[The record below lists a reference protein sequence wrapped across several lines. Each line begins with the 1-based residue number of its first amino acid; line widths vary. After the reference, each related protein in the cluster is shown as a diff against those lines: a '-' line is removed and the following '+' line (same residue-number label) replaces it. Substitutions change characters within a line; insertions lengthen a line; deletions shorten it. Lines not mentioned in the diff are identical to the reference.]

1 MNLFGGEITDV
12 TISVGATGSKA
23 TVVEY
28 TVIAMGSLARL
39 TKEIWDDNISQD
51 EDGDQIYGILSSVLL
66 GTWNDVPAAST
77 WATYSATE
85 TWADA
90 LNLGLGEIDQPGL
103 YEMENRAA
111 SPDTIYNIASLIA
124 NSAFGYLYEDN
135 EGNIGYADADH
146 RQNYLLVNGY
156 VELSANHAL
165 GSGLSTIMRS
175 GDIRNDIYINYGN
188 NFGSQET
195 ASSASSIATYGYK
208 AETINSVLHDATD
221 AQAVAD
227 RYIAQR
233 AFPQPAF
240 QAITFPI
247 TNPEIDNAD
256 RDSLLSVFMGMP
268 VNLQNLPTQI
278 SGGEFEGYVEGWSWS
293 TRFNE
298 LFLTINLSPVA
309 FSQVAMRWNTTP
321 ATEAWNTLS
330 TTLTWE
336 YATIVSSGTLDNVID
351 IEPYTEGNVHFINN
365 SQVKIVR
372 KGYQV
377 VESNTQYTYVE
388 NMANNGNFKYVVSGE
403 AVGWRK
409 EVEGTGIVTLVTN
422 DDNEFNYYTIKKG
435 ASGFNFASI
444 TNVVPPYFKEHY
456 APMMY
461 GPGATLSFEYQAAS
475 VGDKIWVRIELYMPT
490 STGYVSYY
498 LRSDSKWTTTST
510 NIQITAENEQIFEA
524 KTIDIPLGKVA
535 DTTPFLGIYDGHIIV
550 TFIATTAIVG
560 GDIKNV
566 KLVQLPNQLT
576 ALEVKRQIGVNNLI
590 VKSIDLPYGLYHPP
604 FTSWNGGNNNFG
616 AFFNLYLTGF
626 FNGSLINWYRYDKP
640 TEQFYDLHSLLI
652 RQYSNLFNRNI
663 ATLEGDL
670 GNYNSINGLVY
681 LDKTYTVQDASTNA
695 LSYNDKKFLINRLTM
710 NTYDSEVNSIQLI
723 EVIDE
728 DNDSVE
734 TIKYIGL

>member
-1 MNLFGGEITDV
+1 MTVFTPDWKLTVGGVDYTDIAISDIQHQAGRTDIYQQPLPSYCQVTFVALSGQTLPFAINDSFSLQLKDTSGTYVSIFGGDITDV
-12 TISVGATGSKA
+12 TVEVGATGSLA
-23 TVVEY
+23 TVVQY
-28 TVIAMGSLARL
+28 TVLAMGSLVKLA
-39 TKEIWDDNISQD
+39 KEIYNGTIAQDD
-51 EDGDQIYGILSSVLL
+51 DGDQIYALLSSVLL

-165 GSGLSTIMRS
+165 GLGLSTIMRS

-240 QAITFPI
+240 QSITFPI
-247 TNPEIDNAD
+247 TNPEIDNTD
-256 RDSLLSVFMGMP
+256 RDALLSVFMGMP
-268 VNLQNLPTQI
+268 VNLQNLPAQI

-336 YATIVSSGTLDNVID
+336 YATIV
-351 IEPYTEGNVHFINN
+351 
-365 SQVKIVR
+365 
-372 KGYQV
+372 
-377 VESNTQYTYVE
+377 
-388 NMANNGNFKYVVSGE
+388 A
-403 AVGWRK
+403 
-409 EVEGTGIVTLVTN
+409 
-422 DDNEFNYYTIKKG
+422 
-435 ASGFNFASI
+435 
-444 TNVVPPYFKEHY
+444 
-456 APMMY
+456 
-461 GPGATLSFEYQAAS
+461 
-475 VGDKIWVRIELYMPT
+475 
-490 STGYVSYY
+490 
-498 LRSDSKWTTTST
+498 
-510 NIQITAENEQIFEA
+510 
-524 KTIDIPLGKVA
+524 
-535 DTTPFLGIYDGHIIV
+535 
-550 TFIATTAIVG
+550 
-560 GDIKNV
+560 
-566 KLVQLPNQLT
+566 
-576 ALEVKRQIGVNNLI
+576 
-590 VKSIDLPYGLYHPP
+590 
-604 FTSWNGGNNNFG
+604 
-616 AFFNLYLTGF
+616 
-626 FNGSLINWYRYDKP
+626 
-640 TEQFYDLHSLLI
+640 
-652 RQYSNLFNRNI
+652 
-663 ATLEGDL
+663 
-670 GNYNSINGLVY
+670 
-681 LDKTYTVQDASTNA
+681 
-695 LSYNDKKFLINRLTM
+695 
-710 NTYDSEVNSIQLI
+710 
-723 EVIDE
+723 
-728 DNDSVE
+728 
-734 TIKYIGL
+734 